1 MCDYYMPT
9 DKQHDSQL
17 IDQYFM
23 LMRIREPAVRENAVD
38 TLKAIDKEISCI
50 KLKLKPL
57 TLSDFEES
65 KN

>member
-23 LMRIREPAVRENAVD
+23 LMRIREHAIRENAVE
-38 TLKAIDKEISCI
+38 TLKNPRKHPTPEKEEAIKDALKYFEII
-50 KLKLKPL
+50 
-57 TLSDFEES
+57 
-65 KN
+65 